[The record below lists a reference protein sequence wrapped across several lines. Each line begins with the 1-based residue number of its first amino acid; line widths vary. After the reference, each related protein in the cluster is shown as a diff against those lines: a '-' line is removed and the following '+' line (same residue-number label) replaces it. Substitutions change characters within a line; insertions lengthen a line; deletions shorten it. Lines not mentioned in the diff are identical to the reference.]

1 MAEILPPPPVGE
13 PFASYQWD
21 DWYRKVRKTINDGQ
35 TVSWASITGKPPL
48 VEGTR
53 SINTTA
59 PLTGGGNLTSDRT
72 LGITGFTTTTSGVV
86 PASGTVPN
94 TYIRQDGQWE
104 DPLDRGVVVTG
115 SRSAGTALTNL
126 LTALA
131 SLGIILDTTTV

>member
-35 TVSWASITGKPPL
+35 TVSWSSITGKPVL

-53 SINTTA
+53 TINTTA
-59 PLTGGGNLTSDRT
+59 PLTGGGNLSADRT
-72 LGITGFTTTTSGVV
+72 LGIDTFTTTTKGAV
-86 PASGTVPN
+86 PAGGTVAN
-94 TYIRQDGQWE
+94 TYLRQDATFE
-104 DPLDRGVVVTG
+104 DPLNRGVVVTG